1 MQTGIIR
8 RIDELGRI
16 VIPKEIRRTLRLHEG
31 DEMEITVDDG
41 CLMLR
46 KFSEIENMRHV
57 AKEVV
62 RSLREFTA
70 AEVMVCDNT
79 QVSFYEG
86 GDRKIA
92 EGKIITEQLEKI
104 LQSKKYTL
112 LMDDK
117 RVPLYEG
124 DPINWDCQV
133 ISPIVAQGDLVGGL
147 ILLTNKNGN
156 EHLGYVNLAVKILT
170 SLCTK

>member
-117 RVPLYEG
+117 RVPLY
-124 DPINWDCQV
+124 
-133 ISPIVAQGDLVGGL
+133 
-147 ILLTNKNGN
+147 
-156 EHLGYVNLAVKILT
+156 
-170 SLCTK
+170 